1 MNVFPSL
8 LALAIG
14 GEISGLIENSGPVAK
29 TVLVILLLFS
39 LASWAIIFSK
49 WGLLRRARVQSNRF
63 MRMFRKSERLND
75 VAAVVEQF
83 RPSPLVAVFEGAY
96 NELRKQA
103 SYPLRMTALQRAT
116 QIASSEELTRLE
128 SRLPWLA
135 TTGAVTPFIGL
146 FGTVWGII
154 DAFHGLGTAG
164 LGHTAR
170 RRARRLRSADHYR
183 CRTVR
188 RNPRRHRLQHVYP
201 AHSRVRRAHGRLQPG
216 ADQRSGARAS
226 QHRPHSGQRG
236 AAVMAFTNP
245 QGRTQS
251 SLSDINV
258 TPLVDVVLVLLII
271 FMVTA
276 PVLQSGIEVA
286 VPHTKTVKEITEER
300 LVITIDRDQN
310 VFLNNQP
317 ININQI
323 GERIHQKIR
332 DPEGQ
337 SVFLRADENV
347 PFGAFATVMDAVKQS
362 GISNVSIVTQ
372 PLEKNGSRR

>member
-8 LALAIG
+8 LAAAIG

-83 RPSPLVAVFEGAY
+83 RPSPPVAVFEGAY

-103 SYPLRMTALQRAT
+103 SYPLRMAALQRAT

-164 LGHTAR
+164 SATLRAVAPGVSEALITTA
-170 RRARRLRSADHYR
+170 AGLFAAIPAVIAYNMF
-183 CRTVR
+183 T
-188 RNPRRHRLQHVYP
+188 QHI
-201 AHSRVRRAHGRLQPG
+201 REF
-216 ADQRSGARAS
+216 GARMDDFSLELINEVERAQAS
-226 QHRPHSGQRG
+226 S
-236 AAVMAFTNP
+236 A
-245 QGRTQS
+245 RTPAS
-251 SLSDINV
+251 V
-258 TPLVDVVLVLLII
+258 
-271 FMVTA
+271 
-276 PVLQSGIEVA
+276 
-286 VPHTKTVKEITEER
+286 ER
-300 LVITIDRDQN
+300 R
-310 VFLNNQP
+310 
-317 ININQI
+317 
-323 GERIHQKIR
+323 
-332 DPEGQ
+332 
-337 SVFLRADENV
+337 
-347 PFGAFATVMDAVKQS
+347 
-362 GISNVSIVTQ
+362 
-372 PLEKNGSRR
+372 